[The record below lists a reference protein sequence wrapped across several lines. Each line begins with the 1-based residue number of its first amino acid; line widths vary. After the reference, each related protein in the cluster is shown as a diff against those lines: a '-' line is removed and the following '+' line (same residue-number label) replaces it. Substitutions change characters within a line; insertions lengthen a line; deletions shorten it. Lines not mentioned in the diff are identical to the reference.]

1 MEIPKLHDWP
11 TTEAE
16 AVGLQESLAA
26 RVDASTPLGKFDL
39 VAGCDIAYHLTE
51 PVLFAAVVVVR
62 ASDRAV
68 VETRT
73 VTRDTNFPYV
83 PGLLSFREIPAL
95 LAAFAELRSAPEAV
109 MLDGQGIAHPR
120 RFGLACHLGLWLNL
134 PCLGCA
140 KSWLVGDYEEPGPEA
155 GDAAPLTVSGE
166 PVGAVVRSAAG
177 AKPVFVSPGHR
188 IDVASA
194 VAVTRATLSGYRHP
208 TPTREA
214 HLAANALR
222 AAFRVSS

>member
-1 MEIPKLHDWP
+1 MDIPHLHDWP
-11 TTEAE
+11 KTEAG
-16 AVGLQESLAA
+16 AVALQESLAG
-26 RVDASTPLGKFDL
+26 RVDVSRPLTSFET
-39 VAGCDIAYHLTE
+39 VAGCDVAYHITE
-51 PVLFAAVVVVR
+51 PVLFAAVVVVGV
-62 ASDRAV
+62 SDRAV
-68 VETRT
+68 IETRT
-73 VTRDTNFPYV
+73 VTREADFPYI
-83 PGLLSFREIPAL
+83 PGLLSFRELPAL
-95 LAAFAELRSAPEAV
+95 LTAFTELRHAPDAV

-120 RFGLACHLGLWLNL
+120 RFGLACHLGLWLDR

-140 KSWLVGDYEEPGPEA
+140 KTWLVGDHGEPGDAA
-155 GDAAPLTVSGE
+155 GDAESLTVGGE

-194 VAVTRATLSGYRHP
+194 LAVVRATLSGYRHP

-222 AAFRVSS
+222 GAFRI